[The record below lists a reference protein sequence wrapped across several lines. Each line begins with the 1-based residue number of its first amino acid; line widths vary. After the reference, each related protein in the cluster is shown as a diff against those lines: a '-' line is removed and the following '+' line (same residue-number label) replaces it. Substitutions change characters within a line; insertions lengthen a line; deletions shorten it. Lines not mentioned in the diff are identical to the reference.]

1 MKTIDVADALA
12 LEEMEQIVIRNGRVR
27 RAIRGTYGEKS
38 PTKKRRKLGGKRKWK
53 NKEKEYAELEGR
65 MAVAEYNARQNSIKA
80 LKNIEK
86 KRAKQNKK
94 HSLY

>member
-1 MKTIDVADALA
+1 MKTIDLDDALK
-12 LEEMEQIVIRNGRVR
+12 LEEMEQTFQKTKRTR
-27 RAIRGTYGEKS
+27 RAISDTYGVKS
-38 PTKKRRKLGGKRKWK
+38 YTKKRHKLKGKRKWK
-53 NKEKEYAELEGR
+53 NKQAQYNELEG
-65 MAVAEYNARQNSIKA
+65 ALTVQEYNARQEGIKA

>member
-1 MKTIDVADALA
+1 MKTIDVEDALA
-12 LEEMEQIVIRNGRVR
+12 LEEMEQVHIKNRITR
-27 RAIRGTYGEKS
+27 RAIHDTYGKKS

-53 NKEKEYAELEGR
+53 NKEAQYAELEGQ
-65 MAVAEYNARQNSIKA
+65 MTVNEFNARQKGIKA

-86 KRAKQNKK
+86 KRNKQRKK